1 MADFSLQPIGPEHR
15 ELVRRVWNERWG
27 GLTMVVHGRV
37 YQADQLP
44 GLLAFAGE
52 ELLGAATYQLEGG
65 ECEVMSL
72 DSFREGAGVGTALLR
87 AVVDLARAQG
97 CRRLFLI
104 TTNDNINAL
113 RFYQKRGLRLAALR
127 PDAVTRARAL
137 KPGIPLLGDH
147 GIPIRDELELEL
159 ALG

>member
-1 MADFSLQPIGPEHR
+1 MEHVILQTIGPEHL
-15 ELVRRVWNERWG
+15 ELVRRVWGQRWG
-27 GLTMVVHGRV
+27 GLTMVVHGQV
-37 YQADQLP
+37 YHADQLP
-44 GLLAFAGE
+44 GLLAFAGA
-52 ELLGAATYQLEGG
+52 ELLGAVTYRLEGG

-72 DSFREGAGVGTALLR
+72 DSFREGAGVGTALLQ
-87 AVVDLARAQG
+87 AVVELARAQG

-104 TTNDNINAL
+104 TTNDNLGAL
-113 RFYQKRGLRLAALR
+113 RFYQKRGLRLAALH
-127 PDAVTRARAL
+127 PDAVTRARDL